1 MVLKRSSIVVYA
13 NFKSFLGNHHMVE
26 KIIERALT
34 SLSSNGV
41 EINREHWFK
50 EAIESEKGGHV
61 HCCRA
66 IVKAIISHGVEPED
80 QKHTWM
86 EDADNVCYKIIAK
99 IIMIIA
105 YFVFSVLI
113 KALMSVHVQFTI
125 MLFPLS
131 QAKNQFG

>member
-1 MVLKRSSIVVYA
+1 
-13 NFKSFLGNHHMVE
+13 MVE
-26 KIIERALT
+26 KIIERALA

-66 IVKAIISHGVEPED
+66 IVKSIISHGVEPED

-86 EDADNVCYKIIAK
+86 EDAENVSP
-99 IIMIIA
+99 
-105 YFVFSVLI
+105 VV
-113 KALMSVHVQFTI
+113 V
-125 MLFPLS
+125 
-131 QAKNQFG
+131 NQFSIYVIVH